1 MSIPLRVLIVED
13 SEDGAIWG
21 MRALRQGGYEP
32 AFERVD
38 TPEAFTAALARQSWD
53 VIIADYS
60 MPNFSGLKALK
71 LLVESGHDVPFIIVS
86 GAIGEDVAVSAMK
99 AGAHDYLMKDN
110 LARLGPAVERELHEA
125 EARQARRRAEEAL
138 HESRAH
144 LERSNQALIDKV
156 AQLEALHNISVAM
169 SSTLETEAVLQFIVE
184 QAVTLVDAA
193 SCSVL
198 LPDEKTVE
206 LVFHAAADG
215 AVGMR
220 VPAGQGIAARVL
232 REATPQIV
240 VDVTADPDYYD
251 GIAQACNLPTHSLL
265 AVPLLVGDKVI
276 GVLEAVNKRQGRF
289 TDQDRN
295 LFVTLASHAA
305 TAIQNA
311 RLYAEAQKELA
322 ARVRAEQLLHA
333 LNEASLAMERALT
346 QQEIFEAVAEEIKHL
361 GFFCTVFLIDE
372 SQSKL
377 LPYGF
382 SYSPKAVKAA
392 EKLLGLSADGFVI
405 PIENVDAFRRCI
417 REKQTVYVE
426 DVEAVTRQLL
436 PEPLKRFAGQIV
448 KILKTPKGINA
459 PLIVEDEVIGL
470 FTVQSEGLIGDD
482 MPVIT
487 AFAHQMAAVWR
498 KARLLQDLEHSLEEL
513 QRTQA
518 QFVQAQKMEAVG
530 RLAGGVAHD
539 FNNMLTVINGY
550 AELTQFKLS
559 TDDPCQN
566 WVEKIL
572 GSTQSAVA
580 VVRQLLA
587 FSRREAARPV
597 VLNLNGA
604 ITESLSFLDRIIGED
619 VEQITRLAP
628 DLAPVHADPGQI
640 EQILMNLAVNAR
652 DAMPDGGKL
661 KIETANVALDA
672 GYAKDHAEID
682 PGEHVL
688 LKISD
693 TGIGMDDQVLAHIF
707 EPFFTTK
714 PKGQGT
720 GLGLATVYG
729 IVGQH
734 GGHIQVDSQPGRGT
748 TFCIYFPVYRHSR
761 ETRPEETAGPHALEV
776 AQPMGVE
783 TLLLAE
789 DETPVREMIQES
801 LEECGY
807 TVLSAS
813 DARQATELFQA
824 NRDQVALLISDVVMP
839 DAGGPTLY
847 QSLTEEAPHL
857 KVLFLSGYTG
867 DIIRGRGVLQD
878 APFLPK
884 PFSLIDLTRKVR
896 QVLDTPGNGRNE
908 LSPQAT
914 DLAEVKV

>member
-1 MSIPLRVLIVED
+1 
-13 SEDGAIWG
+13 
-21 MRALRQGGYEP
+21 
-32 AFERVD
+32 
-38 TPEAFTAALARQSWD
+38 
-53 VIIADYS
+53 
-60 MPNFSGLKALK
+60 
-71 LLVESGHDVPFIIVS
+71 
-86 GAIGEDVAVSAMK
+86 
-99 AGAHDYLMKDN
+99 
-110 LARLGPAVERELHEA
+110 
-125 EARQARRRAEEAL
+125 
-138 HESRAH
+138 
-144 LERSNQALIDKV
+144 
-156 AQLEALHNISVAM
+156 
-169 SSTLETEAVLQFIVE
+169 
-184 QAVTLVDAA
+184 
-193 SCSVL
+193 
-198 LPDEKTVE
+198 
-206 LVFHAAADG
+206 
-215 AVGMR
+215 
-220 VPAGQGIAARVL
+220 
-232 REATPQIV
+232 
-240 VDVTADPDYYD
+240 
-251 GIAQACNLPTHSLL
+251 
-265 AVPLLVGDKVI
+265 
-276 GVLEAVNKRQGRF
+276 
-289 TDQDRN
+289 
-295 LFVTLASHAA
+295 
-305 TAIQNA
+305 
-311 RLYAEAQKELA
+311 
-322 ARVRAEQLLHA
+322 
-333 LNEASLAMERALT
+333 
-346 QQEIFEAVAEEIKHL
+346 
-361 GFFCTVFLIDE
+361 
-372 SQSKL
+372 
-377 LPYGF
+377 
-382 SYSPKAVKAA
+382 
-392 EKLLGLSADGFVI
+392 
-405 PIENVDAFRRCI
+405 
-417 REKQTVYVE
+417 
-426 DVEAVTRQLL
+426 
-436 PEPLKRFAGQIV
+436 
-448 KILKTPKGINA
+448 
-459 PLIVEDEVIGL
+459 
-470 FTVQSEGLIGDD
+470 
-482 MPVIT
+482 
-487 AFAHQMAAVWR
+487 
-498 KARLLQDLEHSLEEL
+498 
-513 QRTQA
+513 
-518 QFVQAQKMEAVG
+518 
-530 RLAGGVAHD
+530 
-539 FNNMLTVINGY
+539 
-550 AELTQFKLS
+550 
-559 TDDPCQN
+559 
-566 WVEKIL
+566 
-572 GSTQSAVA
+572 
-580 VVRQLLA
+580 
-587 FSRREAARPV
+587 
-597 VLNLNGA
+597 
-604 ITESLSFLDRIIGED
+604 
-619 VEQITRLAP
+619 
-628 DLAPVHADPGQI
+628 
-640 EQILMNLAVNAR
+640 MNLAVNAR

-734 GGHIQVDSQPGRGT
+734 GGYIQVDSQPGRGT